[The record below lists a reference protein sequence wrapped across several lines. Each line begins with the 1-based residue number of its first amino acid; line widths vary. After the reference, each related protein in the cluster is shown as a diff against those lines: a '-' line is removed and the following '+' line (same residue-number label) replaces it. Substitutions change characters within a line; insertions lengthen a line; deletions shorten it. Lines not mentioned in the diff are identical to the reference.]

1 MQTEL
6 EACKQ
11 QLKDRNDELK
21 RNVKRLF
28 FNNQKAKEQCESK
41 LREAEEQAS
50 ESMNALKSELQACK
64 RQMKERSQEL
74 QQEVTRLEGVVAAEK
89 LSKEQCESEAAEQV
103 WDTEVKS
110 G

>member
-28 FNNQKAKEQCESK
+28 FNNEKAKEQCESK
-41 LREAEEQAS
+41 LREAEQQAL
-50 ESMNALKSELQACK
+50 ESMDALRSELEACK
-64 RQMKERSQEL
+64 RQMEEL
-74 QQEVTRLEGVVAAEK
+74 QQEVARLEGVVAAEK

-103 WDTEVKS
+103 RETEVKS